1 MADPYTGSLSE
12 FFGGGEDTSTGTS
25 LTVSPKKQ
33 YTGSLTSFFDGD
45 TDEEEDLFSSTLP
58 DNETLK
64 IKDLYE
70 RRNLNVIREYMSRNK
85 GEDYRTMED
94 NDKLVNDFVDHMRW
108 FNANTLSTAGE
119 VQFVRKGSEADKAAA
134 ADAYRL
140 YDSLGNLFTRGET
153 IGGQID
159 GIKDYIFA
167 AAADPSNYLGLLTG
181 GVGRAATL
189 GVTTASK
196 KAIKEASKKAYRE
209 AIKKGAN
216 SEATKKIVKQ
226 AQDDLIGKL
235 GKDAVKSKAGKLA
248 LDQAAVNA
256 RTEAIRKLGFTTLQD
271 IEKKRQLKGKAAE
284 LGATFAADA
293 TVAAFQDIAIQDIYL
308 DVNVDDNVDSIN
320 KKQVLISTMLGGAV
334 APAFSL
340 AGSGARGL
348 VGKTS
353 LADAQKEMA
362 MQKFAKRRLKPADI
376 SFDVVKIFKDSF
388 KSWENKVKAGDKV
401 RKELPVQNVVGET
414 IRHPLSF
421 PEGLMGTIL
430 MGADDAK
437 TGGLVGYLRGKGIK
451 TNKDTFISDFLTDVI
466 RVMPEEQFL
475 EISKD
480 FEKYTGMSL
489 GDAATAKI
497 KLSDVIASYSSQLG
511 RELSL
516 FAQAKNKLNAG
527 VVMGNDIIS
536 QALERKEIRD
546 ALEDGLPGYLP
557 KDMQPKALMYVQN
570 VWRRTLVS
578 SVPTTA
584 ANIFGWSQYYLGQSV
599 ADALNGGMFYA
610 YGMLR
615 GNTEAGRE
623 ARRIGKVYTQI
634 QGDKFRNLLDPFTTH
649 DAYMKFLDE
658 NKEVKSLLHETVGG
672 TGVEISADKFNINPT
687 SKVYRTV
694 EGFVNASTRLTGVRA
709 QDTFTKS
716 QMFMTELDKHLRI
729 KNNVTLADVMRTN
742 NLNAIDQDVMGLA
755 LDSTMKSVF
764 SKDYT
769 TIEQAPAI
777 RSTAKFVESISNL
790 PVVGSILPFGR
801 FFNNTIATVWQVG
814 PAGLI
819 APTAA
824 IMRGRAD
831 IKTMEAFSRAA
842 VGTTGLILAA
852 RIDQERQD
860 RGLESTQLDVGG
872 GTVIDTKNA
881 FPMSEFLAMGRLFNQ
896 LSRQGS
902 LGPLGQ
908 AAEPSPIKDGVLPYY
923 ATSTP
928 EALQDALVQI
938 GVGQFAKDIQF
949 GNDMY
954 RILNM
959 MFDET
964 NGDAGAA
971 ELQRRGGSYLA
982 GFTRPFQTIDRAV
995 GFLRDTDIHKDKR
1008 QKAIINDEGEA
1019 ELVKRGKLE
1028 VFSLEATRYLDNIL
1042 DIFRD
1047 TNAESDFSQ
1056 LRVATREGDLYD
1068 PNPLSSIFGV
1078 RVVPGKTAAEKV
1090 YTMAG
1095 LKGFKANR
1103 RSQVAMYDRLFNE
1116 TLSPLLERKA
1126 RKLLADKDFV
1136 NGTNTYRRQEVNR
1149 IIKETRSAVN
1159 EAMPLLSD
1167 THRINKQRYDT
1178 VNYSGNSEQYK
1189 NAKKTFHKIR
1199 LEKMRDEGATE
1210 EELRSVKMKDPL
1222 TMTESELNQFKAI
1235 LSLYKET
1242 AKGK

>member
-12 FFGGGEDTSTGTS
+12 FFGGDDDISTGTS

-33 YTGSLTSFFDGD
+33 YTGSLNSFFDGD

-196 KAIKEASKKAYRE
+196 KAIKAASKKAYKE
-209 AIKKGAN
+209 ALKKGAN
-216 SEATKKIVKQ
+216 SEATKKIVKE

-235 GKDAVKSKAGKLA
+235 GKEAIKSKAGKLA

-320 KKQVLISTMLGGAV
+320 KKQVLLSTILGGAV

-340 AGSGARGL
+340 AGSGARGV

-353 LADAQKEMA
+353 LADAQKQMA
-362 MQKFAKRRLKPADI
+362 LQKFTKRRLVDADI
-376 SFDVVKIFKDSF
+376 GFQASKIIRDGY
-388 KSWENKVKAGDKV
+388 KSWAKKVEAG
-401 RKELPVQNVVGET
+401 KE
-414 IRHPLSF
+414 IRGNQMM
-421 PEGLMGTIL
+421 PEGLLGEIL
-430 MGADDAK
+430 LGPNK
-437 TGGLVGYLRGKGIK
+437 ETGLVGFLKQKGVRV
-451 TNKDTFISDFLTDVI
+451 NKDTFISDFLTDVI
-466 RVMPEEQFL
+466 RVMPEEEFL
-475 EISKD
+475 AMSKD
-480 FEKYTGMSL
+480 FEKATGLHL
-489 GDAATAKI
+489 GDVAAAKV
-497 KLSDVIASYSSQLG
+497 KLSDVIASYSSGLG
-511 RELSL
+511 RELSV

-527 VVMGNDIIS
+527 VVMGNDIINQS
-536 QALERKEIRD
+536 LERKQIRD
-546 ALEDGLPGYLP
+546 ALEDGLTGYLK
-557 KDMQPKALMYVQN
+557 KDMQPKTLMYLQN

-599 ADALNGGMFYA
+599 ADSLNGGMFYA

-623 ARRIGKVYTQI
+623 ARRIGKVYAQI

-672 TGVEISADKFNINPT
+672 TGVEISAEKFNINQNN
-687 SKVYRTV
+687 KVYRTV
-694 EGFVNASTRLTGVRA
+694 EGFVDASTRLTGVRA

-777 RSTAKFVESISNL
+777 RTTAKFIESISNL
-790 PVVGSILPFGR
+790 PVIGSILPFGR

-814 PAGLI
+814 PAGLV

-831 IKTMEAFSRAA
+831 VKTMEAFSRAA

-896 LSRQGS
+896 LARQGS

-908 AAEPSPIKDGVLPYY
+908 AAEPSPVKDGVLPYY

-928 EALQDALVQI
+928 EAFQDALVQI

-964 NGDAGAA
+964 NGEAGAA
-971 ELQRRGGSYLA
+971 ELQRRAGSYLA

-995 GFLRDTDIHKDKR
+995 GFIRDTDIHKDKR
-1008 QKAIINDEGEA
+1008 QKAIINDNGEP
-1019 ELVKRGKLE
+1019 ELVKRSGGE

-1047 TNAESDFSQ
+1047 TNAENDFSQ

-1078 RVVPGKTAAEKV
+1078 RVVPGKTAAEKA

-1095 LKGFKANR
+1095 LRGFKANR

-1116 TLSPLLERKA
+1116 TLSPVLERKA

-1167 THRINKQRYDT
+1167 NHRMNKQRYDT
-1178 VNYSGNSEQYK
+1178 INYSGNSEQYK

-1199 LEKMRDEGATE
+1199 LERMRDEGATE
-1210 EELRSVKMKDPL
+1210 EELRSVKVKDPL

-1242 AKGK
+1242 AKGE